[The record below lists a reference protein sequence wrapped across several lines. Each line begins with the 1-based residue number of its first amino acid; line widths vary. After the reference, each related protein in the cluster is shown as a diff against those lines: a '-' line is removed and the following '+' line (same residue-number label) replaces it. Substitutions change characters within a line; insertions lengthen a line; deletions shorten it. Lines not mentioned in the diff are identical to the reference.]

1 MDALWQQI
9 ALIVALVLLNALFA
23 GAELALVSL
32 RESQLRR
39 FAARGGAG
47 KTLAELAR
55 DPNRFLATIQIVI
68 TLSGFF
74 ASASGA
80 VTLAGPLADAL
91 GFLGNAAYPVAVV
104 VVTLLIA
111 YFTLVVGELAPKRL
125 AMQRAER
132 LGLLVAR
139 PLAFISRVTR
149 PVVWLL
155 SESADLVVRLLGGD
169 PRKRGQEMTEEEVRD
184 IVANLQSFS
193 PEQRLIISG
202 AFDISER
209 SLRQILTPRRDVFV
223 LDEDEAVDEALARL
237 IEAGFSRAP
246 TAPEADLDRVTG
258 VVHIRD
264 LIAGRGR
271 VADVAHPPLVFPESV
286 EALDAL
292 REMRQRREHLAVVV
306 NEHGSSEGI
315 VTIEDLL
322 EELVGEI
329 YDESDRDVVRV
340 VRRPDGSL
348 DVPGSFPIHDLVD
361 IGVDLPEGDYTTV
374 AGLILDALG
383 RVPDEPGDVVTID
396 RWEATVLAVA
406 DRAITLVRLRRVD
419 DH

>member
-132 LGLLVAR
+132 WGLLVAR
-139 PLAFISRVTR
+139 PLAFLSRVTR

>member
-1 MDALWQQI
+1 M
-9 ALIVALVLLNALFA
+9 
-23 GAELALVSL
+23 
-32 RESQLRR
+32 
-39 FAARGGAG
+39 
-47 KTLAELAR
+47 
-55 DPNRFLATIQIVI
+55 
-68 TLSGFF
+68 
-74 ASASGA
+74 
-80 VTLAGPLADAL
+80 
-91 GFLGNAAYPVAVV
+91 
-104 VVTLLIA
+104 
-111 YFTLVVGELAPKRL
+111 
-125 AMQRAER
+125 
-132 LGLLVAR
+132 
-139 PLAFISRVTR
+139 
-149 PVVWLL
+149 
-155 SESADLVVRLLGGD
+155 
-169 PRKRGQEMTEEEVRD
+169 
-184 IVANLQSFS
+184 
-193 PEQRLIISG
+193 
-202 AFDISER
+202 
-209 SLRQILTPRRDVFV
+209 
-223 LDEDEAVDEALARL
+223 
-237 IEAGFSRAP
+237 
-246 TAPEADLDRVTG
+246 
-258 VVHIRD
+258 
-264 LIAGRGR
+264 
-271 VADVAHPPLVFPESV
+271 AHPPLVFPESV

-361 IGVDLPEGDYTTV
+361 IGVDQPEGDYTTV

>member
-132 LGLLVAR
+132 WGLLVAR